1 MDFAIVIITSLFFGI
16 AIFFGRNSMEVDPL
30 TAWIAISGGMLFFW
44 VMSNFKTDKNVTAE
58 YVNDKLESF
67 TSALFDT
74 LSETEE
80 RLRNLEQKYY
90 ELKNGQSKE

>member
-1 MDFAIVIITSLFFGI
+1 MA
-16 AIFFGRNSMEVDPL
+16 E
-30 TAWIAISGGMLFFW
+30 
-44 VMSNFKTDKNVTAE
+44 FKTDKNVTAE
-58 YVNDKLESF
+58 DVNDKIESF
-67 TSALFDT
+67 TSALLDT

>member
-1 MDFAIVIITSLFFGI
+1 MA
-16 AIFFGRNSMEVDPL
+16 E
-30 TAWIAISGGMLFFW
+30 
-44 VMSNFKTDKNVTAE
+44 FKTDKNVTAE

-80 RLRNLEQKYY
+80 PLRNLEQKYY

>member
-1 MDFAIVIITSLFFGI
+1 MA
-16 AIFFGRNSMEVDPL
+16 E
-30 TAWIAISGGMLFFW
+30 
-44 VMSNFKTDKNVTAE
+44 FKTDKNVTAE

-80 RLRNLEQKYY
+80 RLRNLEQ
-90 ELKNGQSKE
+90 

>member
-1 MDFAIVIITSLFFGI
+1 MA
-16 AIFFGRNSMEVDPL
+16 E
-30 TAWIAISGGMLFFW
+30 
-44 VMSNFKTDKNVTAE
+44 FKTDKNVTAE
-58 YVNDKLESF
+58 YVNDKLHSF